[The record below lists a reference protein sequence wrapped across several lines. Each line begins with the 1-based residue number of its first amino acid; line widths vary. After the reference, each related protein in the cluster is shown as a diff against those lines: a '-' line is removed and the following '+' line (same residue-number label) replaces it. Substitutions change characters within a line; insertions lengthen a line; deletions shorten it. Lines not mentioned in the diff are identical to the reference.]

1 MTLLEYVKGMPEY
14 TIINIGTA
22 KGSNWFFIG
31 YAKEFLELSKDE
43 IDDKFKA
50 SINSVMRHY
59 EKKIFELK
67 YPEEARK
74 HKYAKTLK
82 APMPEDARLSALHK
96 YEERYKI
103 ITNYVN
109 NYKPVRN
116 RNIVAS
122 YNSISDPSICIVVD
136 GIENGK
142 LWIIDDTYK
151 YGTVAVDACRVQ
163 DFIL

>member
-31 YAKEFLELSKDE
+31 YAKEFLSLPESEL
-43 IDDKFKA
+43 DDKLKA
-50 SINSVMRHY
+50 SINSVMRRY
-59 EKKIFELK
+59 EKIIYELSHPDEIK
-67 YPEEARK
+67 TYR
-74 HKYAKTLK
+74 YAKAMKKSASESKRLTL
-82 APMPEDARLSALHK
+82 LYK

-103 ITNYVN
+103 IADYVN
-109 NYKPVRN
+109 NYKPVRD

-122 YNSISDPSICIVVD
+122 YNSNSDPSICIVVD

-142 LWIIDDTYK
+142 LWVIDDTYK
-151 YGTVAVDACRVQ
+151 YGTFAVGACRVQ
-163 DFIL
+163 DFIS